1 MTTESI
7 PADAA
12 GQFPRLLTV
21 PEVALRLRISQRS
34 LWRLIANG
42 QIVAPLR
49 IGGLVRWRESDIADW
64 LLQNC
69 PKPSRSNSSKDGMID
84 RKEIGTIKDA
94 PANETGE
101 ET

>member
-7 PADAA
+7 PVETS
-12 GQFPRLLTV
+12 GPIPRLLTV

-49 IGGLVRWRESDIADW
+49 IGGLVRWREADIAEW

-69 PKPSRSNSSKDGMID
+69 PRNSRSDSSENGMID
-84 RKEIGTIKDA
+84 RKEIGTIKDDL
-94 PANETGE
+94 ANDMGDGP
-101 ET
+101 

>member
-7 PADAA
+7 PAEVS
-12 GQFPRLLTV
+12 GQIPRLLTV

-69 PKPSRSNSSKDGMID
+69 PKTSRSNSLENGMID
-84 RKEIGTIKDA
+84 RKEIGTIKDDH
-94 PANETGE
+94 ANDMGE
-101 ET
+101 GT